1 MNPVG
6 KPRSYHGSTGVTVR
20 SSLRLGVHKYS
31 ISLLTLLMLVQSQA
45 FAQDEGQDEGLP
57 GAQTPTPE
65 APGDTQ
71 SDPLLDVLSQDIEP
85 PSAEN
90 SATEANSQLTGGN
103 ELGTVSDTIGV
114 TVTTQEQSEYSGL
127 DVNVEELSV
136 LELQDQF
143 MLRFDDEQHEAAR
156 DLGEVIVRR
165 MGRELGRDALELVIP
180 LNNLA
185 TVYELLGNYDAAE
198 QNYQRSVSLVE
209 NKNGQ
214 YHVDLIRPLTGLA
227 ITYESAGRHEEAIAI
242 LRRAQHLTHRM
253 DGVYSP
259 EQLSLLQ
266 RISGNFVKMNDFG
279 EADRAQ
285 RLWFKVNEHNVG
297 RDNIDIL
304 PALYQLAEW
313 YVHSGQ
319 YTNAINAYNRG
330 VDILED
336 EFGEEDLR
344 LLTPLRGIAEAGGGR
359 ARTNSR
365 SIKALERADHILGVN
380 PDADPFDRALTLIEL
395 ADVYTVTNKSKL
407 AKQKYAE
414 AWTALSESQEE
425 DEAKR
430 ELFGKPVKLFHP
442 ILYMSQDTFNRR
454 ANGEYFVDIQ
464 FMVTPTGQ
472 VTDVKVVESNAP
484 PDARRLVRQMAR
496 RARYRPRFEN
506 GVAISTEG
514 VESRQKVVIVEQQ
527 QACDPAFPACRQ
539 RR

>member
-90 SATEANSQLTGGN
+90 STEANSQLTGGN

>member
-1 MNPVG
+1 M
-6 KPRSYHGSTGVTVR
+6 
-20 SSLRLGVHKYS
+20 HKYS
-31 ISLLTLLMLVQSQA
+31 ISLLTFIVLGQPLA
-45 FAQDEGQDEGLP
+45 IAQNADPSESETTSP
-57 GAQTPTPE
+57 NAAATKS
-65 APGDTQ
+65 GD
-71 SDPLLDVLSQDIEP
+71 PVLDVLSQDIAP
-85 PSAEN
+85 PSINTVN
-90 SATEANSQLTGGN
+90 SDDDQPMDVEPQA
-103 ELGTVSDTIGV
+103 VSDAIGIEV
-114 TVTTQEQSEYSGL
+114 PVEERNEYSGL
-127 DVNVEELSV
+127 DVDIEELSI
-136 LELQDQF
+136 LQLQDQF
-143 MLRFDDEQHEAAR
+143 MTRFEDDQHEAAR
-156 DLGEVIVRR
+156 DLGEAIVLR
-165 MGRELGRDALELVIP
+165 MGREVGRDSLQLVIP

-185 TVYELLGNYDAAE
+185 TVYELLGDYESAEANYL
-198 QNYQRSVSLVE
+198 RSVSLIE
-209 NKNGQ
+209 AKNGQ
-214 YHVDLIRPLTGLA
+214 YHVDLIRPLTGLG
-227 ITYESAGRHEEAIAI
+227 ITYESSGRHQEAIATF
-242 LRRAQHLTHRM
+242 RRAQHLTHRM

-297 RDNIDIL
+297 RDNVDIL

-319 YTNAINAYNRG
+319 YTNAINAYKRG
-330 VDILED
+330 IDILED

-344 LLTPLRGIAEAGGGR
+344 LLRPLRGIAEAGGGR
-359 ARTNSR
+359 ARTNTR
-365 SIKALERADHILGVN
+365 SIKALERADHILEVN

-407 AKQKYAE
+407 AKEKYAE

-425 DEAKR
+425 DEAKQ

-442 ILYMSQDTFNRR
+442 VLYMSQDTFNRR

-472 VTDVKVVESNAP
+472 VTDVKVVDSNAP

-496 RARYRPRFEN
+496 RARYRPRYAD
-506 GVAISTEG
+506 GVATSTEG

-527 QACDPAFPACRQ
+527 QACDPNFPGCRQ
-539 RR
+539 GR